1 VTSFIADP
9 KDYIGTHRYS
19 AAPVFEV
26 CDCHEVCGAVFRV
39 DDVAPDNGHE
49 PQHAYTVPGFPYVT
63 YVGGVRVE
71 NVDDESLRD
80 VHDTRFPITGGL
92 YEGFS
97 LGGRQT

>member
-1 VTSFIADP
+1 MTSFTADP
-9 KDYIGTHRYS
+9 KDNIGTHRYS
-19 AAPVFEV
+19 ADPVFEV

-63 YVGGVRVE
+63 YVHGVRVWPD
-71 NVDDESLRD
+71 DDEADLRECH
-80 VHDTRFPITGGL
+80 VPVIGE

-97 LGGRQT
+97 LGGRQS